1 MTKIDASLTQQSLRP
16 FHWPPDAQRNAASL
30 PLSLTH
36 THQHAYTCTLMTDVP

>member
-30 PLSLTH
+30 PLSHTH
-36 THQHAYTCTLMTDVP
+36 TPTCIYMHFNDRCSL